1 MKKKTPIM
9 AITLICFIIG
19 FGAALQIKS
28 VWRNNKLVDATTASR
43 LETLQSEVLKLSQKN
58 MELEKQA
65 STYKND
71 LDRFKSEASQSSD
84 YSKILSEDLEKAELA
99 AGLTDVTGPGIII
112 TINDSA
118 IRHNTGDGA
127 SAEAET
133 IHDSDLL
140 MLINELR
147 NAEAEAI
154 YLNDQRIISTSEIR
168 CSGSSV
174 TVNNVRCYAPF
185 IIKAIGSYSKINST
199 LNMPEG
205 FMDTMTYWNIPV
217 EIKRSENI
225 SIAAYTGEIKN
236 TYAKPVDKSGG
247 AD

>member
-1 MKKKTPIM
+1 MKKKTPVL

-28 VWRNNKLVDATTASR
+28 VWRNNAVMDSTTASR
-43 LETLQSEVLKLSQKN
+43 LDTLQSEVLRLSQKN
-58 MELEKQA
+58 MELEKQSSA
-65 STYKND
+65 YKND
-71 LDRFKSEASQSSD
+71 LDRFKTEASQSSD
-84 YSKILSEDLEKAELA
+84 YSKILSEDLEKAELS
-99 AGLTDVTGPGIII
+99 AGLTDVSGPGIII
-112 TINDSA
+112 TINDSTV
-118 IRHNTGDGA
+118 RHNSTDGTTA
-127 SAEAET
+127 AAET

-154 YLNDQRIISTSEIR
+154 SLNDQRIISTSEIR

-185 IIKAIGSYSKINST
+185 IIKAIGSYSKMSST

-205 FMDTMTYWNIPV
+205 FMDTMAYWNIPV
-217 EIKRSENI
+217 ELKRSENI
-225 SIAAYTGEIKN
+225 SIGAYAGELKN
-236 TYAKPVDKSGG
+236 EYAKPVDKTGG